1 MSVSLARRALR
12 PVLCAIA
19 LIAWS
24 DFAAGAEIKML
35 ASNAVKESYTRLLPE
50 FEKSS
55 GDHVAVVWGGTA
67 DIMKAVRAGEVQD
80 IVITTKDSI
89 DALTKEGKLAQGS
102 RVDLAKSIIGVA
114 SRPGAPKPNLTS
126 GETLKQSLLA
136 SKKII
141 LSGGPSGVYLA
152 DLFKK
157 MGIAD
162 QIKSKTVTLAPGA
175 SPGEAVARG
184 DGDIGFTQVSE
195 LLAVKGIDYLG
206 PIPADVQQVVT
217 FSAGLNPKAPQPE
230 AAKALLKF
238 LTSPAATPTL
248 KKTGLEP
255 SS

>member
-1 MSVSLARRALR
+1 MLAFSLRRLSRPLACAVALS
-12 PVLCAIA
+12 LCA
-19 LIAWS
+19 S
-24 DFAAGAEIKML
+24 AARAAEIKIL
-35 ASNAVKESYTRLLPE
+35 ASNAVKETYTRLIPD

-55 GDHVAVVWGGTA
+55 GHHVTVVWGGTA
-67 DIMKAVRAGEVQD
+67 DIMRDVRAGEVQD
-80 IVITTKDSI
+80 IVITTAASI
-89 DALTKEGKLAQGS
+89 DTLTKEGKLAQS

-157 MGIAD
+157 MGIAE
-162 QIKSKTVTLAPGA
+162 QIKSKTITLAPGA

-184 DGDIGFTQVSE
+184 EGDIGFTQVSE

-206 PIPADVQQVVT
+206 PIPADVQQIVT
-217 FSAGLNPKAPQPE
+217 FSAGLNPKAPQPD

-238 LTSPAATPTL
+238 LTSPAAAPTL

>member
-1 MSVSLARRALR
+1 MSISSIRLLRLLVCATAL
-12 PVLCAIA
+12 V
-19 LIAWS
+19 AWAGS
-24 DFAAGAEIKML
+24 AAAAEIKML
-35 ASNAVKESYTRLLPE
+35 ASNAVKESYTRLVPE

-55 GDHVAVVWGGTA
+55 GHHVTVVWGGTA
-67 DIMKAVRAGEVQD
+67 DIMKSVRAGEVQD
-80 IVITTKDSI
+80 IVITTRDSI

-102 RVDLAKSIIGVA
+102 RVDLAKSMIGVA
-114 SRPGAPKPNLTS
+114 SRPGAPKPDLTS

-152 DLFKK
+152 DLFQK
-157 MGIAD
+157 MGIAG
-162 QIKSKTVTLAPGA
+162 QIKAKTITLAPGA

-184 DGDIGFTQVSE
+184 EGDIGFTQVSE

-217 FSAGLNPKAPQPE
+217 FSAGLNKAAPQPD
-230 AAKALLKF
+230 AAKALLRF
-238 LTSPAATPTL
+238 LTSPAAAPTL

-255 SS
+255 S